1 MDNKILL
8 YVGIAGIAYYL
19 YIKSKDFKFTDAEKA
34 AITSYAKGDPILFI
48 KAFKIVLTPSR
59 YAKFIEWST
68 KNQNKIP
75 KW

>member
-19 YIKSKDFKFTDAEKA
+19 YIKSKDFEFTDAEKA
-34 AITSYAKGDPILFI
+34 AITSYAKGDPLRFI
-48 KAFKIVLTPSR
+48 NAFKIVLTPSR
-59 YAKFIEWST
+59 YDKFIEWSKT
-68 KNQNKIP
+68 KGNKIP